1 VSEHLHCEFAAVDR
15 PLCARAQ
22 DELRGLA
29 AGARVTSTGLVHSG
43 RWEDF
48 AADPAAL
55 MEWYFD
61 ACVCQC
67 GRVRQVMVRLPQRL
81 LAAAVAQRYLTADAG
96 SAWAAGEN
104 VIVSLSGD
112 TAGPGPGPEAA
123 WGRLLAIAGVRPEL
137 ASGDLR
143 VLYLGWLLCV
153 QAGQVG
159 SGEAEPPVPPGLAA
173 LSPAQR
179 ETAAFLGL
187 DGALLAAAAEGS
199 GAGPGPSAGL
209 AGWVHGL
216 PEAEKD
222 ALLLRAAQGEGTQV
236 QAFLQGRYRAGHPAP
251 WEGGPGRTAGDLR
264 DGAVRRREAAQRL
277 AASRKQA
284 GLARRR
290 HPDM

>member
-1 VSEHLHCEFAAVDR
+1 MSEHLHCEFVAVDR

-22 DELRGLA
+22 AELRGLA
-29 AGARVTSTGLVHSG
+29 PGARVTASGLVHSG
-43 RWEDF
+43 RWGDF

-55 MEWYFD
+55 MEWHFD

-67 GRVRQVMVRLPQRL
+67 GRTRQVMVRLPQRL
-81 LAAAVAQRYLTADAG
+81 LAASLAQRYLPADAG
-96 SAWAAGEN
+96 SAWGAGEN
-104 VIVSLSGD
+104 VIVSLSCD
-112 TAGPGPGPEAA
+112 TAGPDPGPGDAE
-123 WGRLLAIAGVRPEL
+123 GRLLAIAGVRPEL

-143 VLYLGWLLCV
+143 ALYLGWLLCV

-159 SGEAEPPVPPGLAA
+159 SGEAEPPVPAGLAA
-173 LSPAQR
+173 LTPAQR

-187 DGALLAAAAEGS
+187 DRDLLAAAAEGS
-199 GAGPGPSAGL
+199 GAGPGPSASL

-222 ALLLRAAQGEGTQV
+222 ALLLRAARGEGTQV

-251 WEGGPGRTAGDLR
+251 WDGGQGRTAGDLR

-284 GLARRR
+284 GLARR
-290 HPDM
+290 HPDA